1 MKTYYAGLVF
11 MQLCI
16 YYFCGIRRIDI
27 LAEHLVPRGVVDIFD
42 GLKWTTGEA
51 RIFTPPVD
59 FPPISSFFMFTVCWL
74 YFCNLCVSDIDSVIK

>member
-11 MQLCI
+11 IQLCI

-27 LAEHLVPRGVVDIFD
+27 LAEHLVPRGIVDIFD

-59 FPPISSFFMFTVCWL
+59 FSPHIFVL
-74 YFCNLCVSDIDSVIK
+74 YVHSVLVIFLQPLRVGY

>member
-59 FPPISSFFMFTVCWL
+59 FPPYLRS
-74 YFCNLCVSDIDSVIK
+74 LCSQCVGYIFATSACRILIA